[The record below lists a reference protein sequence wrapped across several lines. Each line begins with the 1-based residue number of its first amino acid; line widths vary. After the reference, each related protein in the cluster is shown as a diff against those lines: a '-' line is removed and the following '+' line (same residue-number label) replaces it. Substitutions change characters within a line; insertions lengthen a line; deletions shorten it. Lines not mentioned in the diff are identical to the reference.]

1 MRQISLTVYFD
12 EKVTNTGFVIADLSE
27 GDTLVEDIVKHP
39 SGPSAAAGAGADK
52 SACVGLVFVGNLA
65 NSHRSAAVCPS
76 VGLFRILSPQLV
88 HEFRHVL
95 DRDGL
100 AVGQIAGSRSAGR
113 FRLLG
118 FYRSRVS
125 GLSRVANL
133 AELAMN
139 RYAGADNFTSA
150 GVYGSLRVRIGDIS
164 AGVAGVLHHAVD
176 YNSGLTAVHD
186 AIAVKRTVGVA
197 ADDAEGIHVGDRV
210 MVLAWNTVIVCD
222 FGNSLVLVV
231 GAGREALLGHD
242 VGHELGHVIPGDALV
257 HARGEAGIVNA
268 AGIKADVFPD
278 AVVLQREIVGIERAE
293 GQCEVI
299 SISGNIIGI
308 ERSGQHDDKVG
319 PGYSVGRLER
329 AVRIAADD
337 ALVRAP
343 DNCIMERVRAGYV
356 AETQDRR
363 ESVRNCV
370 ELGILR
376 DAGIANR
383 TVGVDVRVIL
393 DGEGRDGQGQCH
405 NNRKSC
411 RNKTADVF

>member
-1 MRQISLTVYFD
+1 M
-12 EKVTNTGFVIADLSE
+12 A
-27 GDTLVEDIVKHP
+27 EDIVEYA
-39 SGPSAAAGAGADK
+39 SGPSAAADAGAGSSGASGK
-52 SACVGLVFVGNLA
+52 RIRFGNLT
-65 NSHRSAAVCPS
+65 NSSGS
-76 VGLFRILSPQLV
+76 VVSSSVSFARILDAKLV

-100 AVGQIAGSRSAGR
+100 AVGQSAGSRSAGSFGLLR
-113 FRLLG
+113 FYG
-118 FYRSRVS
+118 SRVS

-133 AELAMN
+133 AELAVN
-139 RYAGADNFTSA
+139 RYASADNFAGA
-150 GVYGSLRVRIGDIS
+150 GVYGSLRVRIGDIP

-186 AIAVKRTVGVA
+186 AIAIERTVSVTSNNP
-197 ADDAEGIHVGDRV
+197 EGIHVGYGIT
-210 MVLAWNTVIVCD
+210 VLAGDAGIVC
-222 FGNSLVLVV
+222 NLVDGSVLIRT
-231 GAGREALLGHD
+231 GCREALLGHD
-242 VGHELGHVIPGDALV
+242 IGHELGHVIPGDALV
-257 HARGEAGIVNA
+257 HACRERRSVDVVGV
-268 AGIKADVFPD
+268 KAYVVPD

-299 SISGNIIGI
+299 GVFLDVAGI
-308 ERSGQHDDKVG
+308 ERSGQHDDEVG

-337 ALVRAP
+337 ALVCAP
-343 DNCIMERVRAGYV
+343 DNRIMERVRAGYV
-356 AETQDRR
+356 AETQDCR